1 MEYSKVGLRWGSKSN
16 WISPSVMIQQPCLAD
31 ASIACKLTSHLMF
44 QRKKNC
50 WRTAVRITVMH
61 KYDSAE
67 CFWVVSFFYIH
78 IYWIIFV
85 DLKWGKT
92 PRLLLLCTCS
102 WSTSFL
108 QVFFFFAYNLDEPS
122 YIDCTASCRYS
133 LLFLSYSWS
142 SSWCSHLLEG

>member
-67 CFWVVSFFYIH
+67 CFWVVSFFYVH

-108 QVFFFFAYNLDEPS
+108 QVFFLPIIWMSPHILIA
-122 YIDCTASCRYS
+122 
-133 LLFLSYSWS
+133 LLAAVILYYFCPIPEAPVDVLTF
-142 SSWCSHLLEG
+142 